1 MAKIAV
7 IGTGYVGL
15 VSGAIFSDFGHIVIC
30 VDIDQI
36 KIDQL
41 CEGTIPIYEPG
52 LEQIVKNN
60 VDVKRLSF
68 TTDMKDAI
76 DNSDIIFIAVGTPI
90 RDDASVDVQ
99 SVLNAASD
107 IARHMKSYKT
117 IVIKSTV
124 PVGTGQ
130 QVKTVLQE
138 VLSSRH
144 LDIPF
149 DVVSNPEFLREG
161 SAVQD
166 FLHPDR
172 IVIGSES
179 ERTLQIMK
187 DVYRLNEVPFVE
199 TSIETAEMIKYA
211 SNAFLA
217 MKITFMNELANV
229 CENVGANVQQVAQ
242 AMGMDK
248 RISPLFLNP
257 GPGIGGSC
265 FPKDVRTL
273 AQTARVHGNPMQ
285 LMEAVIKANERQKT
299 KMVEKIT
306 HVLGRDLH
314 GKTLAILG
322 VTFKANTDDM
332 REAPSLVI
340 LPELAKLG
348 AALKVSDPQGKK
360 EGSVRFKGIEKQL
373 SWHNDI
379 YEAIKHSDATIIL
392 TEWDQFKAIDFSQY
406 ESLNAKKVLFDLRN
420 LYRKEKLEELG
431 FIYHGVGV

>member
-30 VDIDQI
+30 VDIDQT

-41 CEGTIPIYEPG
+41 CKGNIPIYESG
-52 LEQIVKNN
+52 LELVVKNN
-60 VDVKRLSF
+60 VDSKRLRF

-76 DNSDIIFIAVGTPI
+76 DSSDIVFIAVGTPI
-90 RDDASVDVQ
+90 RDDGSVDVQ

-107 IARHMKSYKT
+107 IARYMKSYKT

-340 LPELAKLG
+340 LQELAKLG
-348 AALKVSDPQGKK
+348 ATLKVSDLQGQK

-379 YEAIKHSDATIIL
+379 YEAIKQSDATIIL

-420 LYRKEKLEELG
+420 LYRKEELEELG